1 MDMELIESWDVFGGP
16 KESEKEYL
24 TEVEGGG
31 LDGAGEV
38 WSELEQQSD
47 ED

>member
-1 MDMELIESWDVFGGP
+1 MELIESWDVFGGP
-16 KESEKEYL
+16 KEAEKEYL